1 MIPMR
6 VLVPILVAAL
16 AAPALGAQATATVAR
31 PPGPL
36 TLQAAIELGRSR
48 GVQAALARQ
57 GERLAEARVGQRR
70 ADLLPSVGANASYS
84 RQTLNLDE
92 FGIAFAGGVTDP
104 FDLFKLQVHANQSLV
119 DLAAWQRLRA
129 ARDSAVAAGLDTRN
143 AGALAGAAAGVAWLR
158 VLSAEETVRA
168 READSVTALSLLG
181 QARQLLAAGVTAA
194 IDLTRS
200 DVTYNAIRSQLA
212 VARNQRDRARLD
224 LARSLDLPP
233 GDPLPIAV
241 DADSVGLPVMQQTDS
256 AVRFALAHRPDL
268 TAERKRLQVL
278 GATRRAIRAENLP
291 SLGANG
297 SWQESGR
304 ETSTVKSTWLFQVG
318 VTIPILDGFRRQ
330 SRSAE
335 QEARIASEEIRVRD
349 LASQV
354 EADARQALL
363 DLHSAEEQVV
373 IARERERL
381 ARQELAQAQ
390 DRFAAGVAGSLE
402 TSNAQLSLTA
412 ALDAAIQAR
421 VAYGIA
427 KVGALRALGILGG
440 EQ

>member
-1 MIPMR
+1 MRALIP
-6 VLVPILVAAL
+6 LLVAAL
-16 AAPALGAQATATVAR
+16 AAPSLGAQAPATGAR
-31 PPGPL
+31 PSGAL
-36 TLQAAIELGRSR
+36 TLQAAIELGRTR

-57 GERLAEARVGQRR
+57 GERIANARVGQRR
-70 ADLLPSVGANASYS
+70 ADLLPNVGGSVSYS
-84 RQTLNLDE
+84 RQTRNLDE
-92 FGIAFAGGVTDP
+92 FGIAFASGVTDP
-104 FDLFKLQVHANQSLV
+104 FDLFTLQVHASQSLV
-119 DLAAWQRLRA
+119 DVAAWQRVSA
-129 ARDSAVAAGLDTRN
+129 ARDSAIAAGLDTRN

-158 VLSAEETVRA
+158 VLSAEETVGA
-168 READSVTALSLLG
+168 READSATALSLRD
-181 QARQLLAAGVTAA
+181 QARRLVDAGVSPA

-224 LARSLDLPP
+224 LARALDLPP

-241 DADSVGLPVMQQTDS
+241 LADSVGLPVPQAPDS
-256 AVRFALAHRPDL
+256 AVRFALEHRPDL
-268 TAERKRLQVL
+268 VAERQRLAVL
-278 GATRRAIRAENLP
+278 GKTRRAIRAENLP

-297 SWQESGR
+297 YWQESGR
-304 ETSTVKSTWLFQVG
+304 QTGTVKSSWLFQVG
-318 VTIPILDGFRRQ
+318 VAIPIVDGFRRQ

-349 LASQV
+349 LAGQV

-363 DLHSAEEQVV
+363 DLHSAEEQIV

-381 ARQELAQAQ
+381 ARQELTQAE

-412 ALDAAIQAR
+412 ALDAVIQAR
-421 VAYGIA
+421 VAYGVA
-427 KVGALRALGILGG
+427 KVGALRAFGILGG

>member
-1 MIPMR
+1 MR
-6 VLVPILVAAL
+6 VFVPLLVAGV
-16 AAPALGAQATATVAR
+16 AARALGAQAPATVAR

-57 GERLAEARVGQRR
+57 GERIAEARVGQRR
-70 ADLLPSVGANASYS
+70 ADLLPSIGGNVSYA
-84 RQTLNLDE
+84 RQRRNLDE
-92 FGIAFAGGVTDP
+92 FGIGFASGVTDP
-104 FDLFKLQVHANQSLV
+104 FDLFTLQAHASQSLV
-119 DLAAWQRLRA
+119 DLAAWQRLGA
-129 ARDSAVAAGLDTRN
+129 ARDSAIAAGLDTRN
-143 AGALAGAAAGVAWLR
+143 AGALAGAVAGVAWLR

-168 READSVTALSLLG
+168 READSVTALSLLD
-181 QARQLLAAGVTAA
+181 QARQQLAAGVSAA

-233 GDPLPIAV
+233 GDPLPIAAE
-241 DADSVGLPVMQQTDS
+241 ADSVGLPLTQHPDS

-268 TAERKRLQVL
+268 SAERKRLEVL
-278 GATRRAIRAENLP
+278 GKSRRAIRAENLP

-297 SWQESGR
+297 YWEETGR
-304 ETSTVKSTWLFQVG
+304 QTSTVRSTWLFQLG
-318 VTIPILDGFRRQ
+318 VTVPILDGWRRQ

-363 DLHSAEEQVV
+363 DLRSAEEQVV

-381 ARQELAQAQ
+381 ARQELSQAQ

-421 VAYGIA
+421 VAYGVA

-440 EQ
+440 EP